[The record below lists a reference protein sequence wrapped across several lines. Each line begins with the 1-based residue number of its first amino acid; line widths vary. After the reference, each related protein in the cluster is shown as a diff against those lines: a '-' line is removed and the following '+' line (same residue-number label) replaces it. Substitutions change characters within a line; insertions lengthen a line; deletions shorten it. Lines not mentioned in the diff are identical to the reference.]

1 MDSSAA
7 DSPLP
12 SPAPATAEAAAVPRP
27 PTRIHVALRV
37 AALVVLIGLAVA
49 GAYVLFATP
58 VGSHLRNR
66 ELVHEWVQRHRVIT
80 PLLLVGLY
88 VLLTV
93 VMLPVWELQIAAGY
107 GMGLVTG
114 IVWCEIGAALGA
126 VASMLLSRW
135 LVGEWF
141 RARYESRMAKLHVVL
156 EKLGHNGLLVVMG
169 VRLCHILP
177 FGLSNYL
184 FGLTRITAM
193 DVIIGTIGGN
203 LPTIAIGVA
212 LGVGNHLLREW
223 TFWVTLVAVN
233 LVLLLPLALRYLK
246 PEWFRRIGVE

>member
-12 SPAPATAEAAAVPRP
+12 SAAPTAAKAAP
-27 PTRIHVALRV
+27 IHVAVRV

-66 ELVHEWVQRHRVIT
+66 ELIHEWVQRHRVIT

-114 IVWCEIGAALGA
+114 IFWCEIAAALGA

-135 LVGEWF
+135 LVGTWF
-141 RARYESRMAKLHVVL
+141 EARYESRMARLHAIN

-169 VRLCHILP
+169 IRLCHVLP

-223 TFWVTLVAVN
+223 TFWVTLAAVN
-233 LVLLLPLALRYLK
+233 LVLLLPLALRYWK

>member
-1 MDSSAA
+1 
-7 DSPLP
+7 
-12 SPAPATAEAAAVPRP
+12 V
-27 PTRIHVALRV
+27 
-37 AALVVLIGLAVA
+37 
-49 GAYVLFATP
+49 AYVLFATP
-58 VGSHLRNR
+58 AGSHLRNR
-66 ELVHEWVQRHRVIT
+66 QVVHEWVQHHRVIT

-88 VLLTV
+88 VLLTI

-114 IVWCEIGAALGA
+114 IFWCEIAAALGA

-141 RARYESRMAKLHVVL
+141 EARYEPRMARLHAIN

-169 VRLCHILP
+169 IRLCHVLP

-212 LGVGNHLLREW
+212 VGVGKHLLREW
-223 TFWVTLVAVN
+223 TFWLTLAAVN
-233 LVLLLPLALRYLK
+233 LVLLLPLALRYWK